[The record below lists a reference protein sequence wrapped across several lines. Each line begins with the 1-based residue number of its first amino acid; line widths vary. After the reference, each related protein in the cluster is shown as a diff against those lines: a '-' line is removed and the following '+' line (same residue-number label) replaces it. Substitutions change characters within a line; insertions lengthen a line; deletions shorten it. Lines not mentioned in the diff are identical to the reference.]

1 MNQVQEEHAKK
12 WETIRQLE
20 DHFKDKLASHQ
31 ANRDM
36 HYEDEVRAIER
47 RGRVEREIQLLQEE
61 AGNIR
66 EAERAMIRK
75 MEELSL
81 AKK

>member
-1 MNQVQEEHAKK
+1 
-12 WETIRQLE
+12 
-20 DHFKDKLASHQ
+20 
-31 ANRDM
+31 M
-36 HYEDEVRAIER
+36 HYEQELRAIER

-61 AGNIR
+61 AESIR

-81 AKK
+81 MKK